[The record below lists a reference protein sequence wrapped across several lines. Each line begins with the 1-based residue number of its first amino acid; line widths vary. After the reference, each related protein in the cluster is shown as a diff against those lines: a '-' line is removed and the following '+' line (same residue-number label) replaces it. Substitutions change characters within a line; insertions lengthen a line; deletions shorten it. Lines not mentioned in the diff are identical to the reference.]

1 MPSMNDHTLEVLEF
15 EKVVRMRVDRTSFE
29 PGAERAAALRPTVDL
44 GSIEYDLT
52 ITSELRALVD
62 DGERLPIGRAR
73 DARSLAERSSR
84 QGAMLSCADLLEV
97 RGALAAMR
105 EVRAFA
111 SRKQERAPVTWELSE
126 ALCSLPEIE
135 QSIERAI
142 DDVAVE
148 VKDSASR
155 ELSKIRRALERT
167 RARID
172 EKLQAILQKEL
183 RDDTVQ
189 EAAVHIRNGRLVLPV
204 KRAHRS
210 HLKGIV
216 HDQSSTGATLFV
228 EPMSTVPLNNEL
240 AELASAE
247 KKEIERIL
255 RALTAEVGAEA
266 DAIRASI
273 EILAKLD
280 RYRAAAQLSKDL
292 ACVRPTV
299 TADRR
304 LRIRDGRHPVLD
316 AMFRESG
323 GSVIPLNLDLG
334 VEGSTLVISGPN
346 AGGKTV
352 TLKTVGLLVA
362 MAMSGLHVPAGEGT
376 ELSTFRDVFADI
388 GDEQSIEMS
397 LSTFS
402 SHLRTIREILDEA
415 NETTLVLLDELGA
428 GTDPDEGAGLAIAIL
443 EELTR
448 RGAATIATT
457 HLGVVKNHV
466 HEVDGMVNGSM
477 AFDPDTFEP
486 AFRFIRGVPGASHA
500 LSIAERQGLPAGVI
514 GRARELRD
522 ADAARVDGL
531 LADLVGKERELE
543 QTLDRAEVERRRAEL
558 LTKDYEDRL
567 AGVKD
572 ERKQIRTRALAEARE
587 IVDRAQGLVEQTVKE
602 IRETSAA
609 REAIKEARQTLK
621 EKRERVVEELA
632 EQTEPV
638 VPAVEAEP
646 LERLEVGMR
655 VRLKSMGREGKLLEL
670 PDDRGR
676 VRVRVKNTTLTVS
689 ADELIAPEPEAR
701 DRTHRKRV
709 DYELAVDT
717 EPATELHLR
726 GMTTDE
732 IGDAIDTFLSTAV
745 MQGFTTV
752 RIVHGKGTG
761 ALRDKTQE
769 VLRGTPVV
777 KSFRLG
783 KWGEGDTG
791 VTIVELK

>member
-1 MPSMNDHTLEVLEF
+1 MNVHTLEVLEF
-15 EKVVRMRVDRTSFE
+15 QKVVRMLVDRTSFE
-29 PGAERAAALRPTVDL
+29 PGAERAGALSPTVDL
-44 GSIEYDLT
+44 PSIEHDLT
-52 ITSELRALVD
+52 LTTELRSLID
-62 DGERLPIGRAR
+62 DGERLPIDRAR
-73 DARSLAERSSR
+73 DARAFAERSSR

-111 SRKQERAPVTWELSE
+111 SRKQERAPSTWEAAEPLS
-126 ALCSLPEIE
+126 SLPEIE
-135 QSIERAI
+135 DAIERAI

-148 VKDSASR
+148 VKDGASR
-155 ELSKIRRALERT
+155 ELAKIRRALERT

-172 EKLQAILQKEL
+172 EKMQSILQKEL

-204 KRAHRS
+204 KRASRS
-210 HLKGIV
+210 HLPGIV

-255 RALTAEVGAEA
+255 RALTAAVGEHAAE
-266 DAIRASI
+266 IRASI
-273 EILAKLD
+273 DILAELD
-280 RYRAAAQLSKDL
+280 RYRAAAMLSRDL
-292 ACVRPTV
+292 DCVRPTV
-299 TADRR
+299 TDNGR
-304 LRIRDGRHPVLD
+304 LRIRGGRHPVLD
-316 AMFRESG
+316 ALFRESG
-323 GSVIPLNLDLG
+323 GSIVPLDLDLG
-334 VEGSTLVISGPN
+334 FEGSTLVISGPN

-362 MAMSGLHVPAGEGT
+362 MAMCGLHVPAGQGT
-376 ELSTFRDVFADI
+376 EISTFREMFADI

-402 SHLRTIREILDEA
+402 SHLRTIREILEEA
-415 NETTLVLLDELGA
+415 DRRTLVLLDELGA

-448 RGAATIATT
+448 RGAATVATT

-466 HEVDGMVNGSM
+466 HEYDGMVNGSM

-486 AFRFIRGVPGASHA
+486 AFRFIRGIPGASHA
-500 LSIAERQGLPAGVI
+500 LSIAERQGLPQGVLE
-514 GRARELRD
+514 RARELRD

-531 LADLVGKERELE
+531 LADLVGRERKLDES
-543 QTLDRAEVERRRAEL
+543 LDRAEVERRRAEL
-558 LTKDYEDRL
+558 LTRDYEDRL

-572 ERKQIRTRALAEARE
+572 ERKEIRRRALAEARE
-587 IVDRAQGLVEQTVKE
+587 ILDRAQGLVEKTVQE
-602 IRETSAA
+602 IRESEAE
-609 REAIKEARQTLK
+609 REAIKEAR
-621 EKRERVVEELA
+621 RRVQESRRDVVQELA
-632 EQTEPV
+632 EVTEPV
-638 VPAVEAEP
+638 IERADAEP
-646 LERLEVGMR
+646 LTELSVGMR
-655 VRLKSMGREGKLLEL
+655 VRLRSMGREGDLLDL
-670 PDDRGR
+670 PDARGR
-676 VRVRVKNTTLTVS
+676 VRVRVKNATLTVD
-689 ADELIAPEPEAR
+689 ADELVAPGPE
-701 DRTHRKRV
+701 RKQESRSKV
-709 DYELAVDT
+709 DYELSVDT

-732 IGDAIDTFLSTAV
+732 IGDAIDRFLSTAV
-745 MQGFTTV
+745 MQGFTVV

-769 VLRGTPVV
+769 VLRGIPAV